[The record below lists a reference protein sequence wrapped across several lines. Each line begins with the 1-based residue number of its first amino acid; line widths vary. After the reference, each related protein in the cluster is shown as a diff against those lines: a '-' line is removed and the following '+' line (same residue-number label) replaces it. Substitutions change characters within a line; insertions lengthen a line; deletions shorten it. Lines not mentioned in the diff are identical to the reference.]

1 MGWLFDIN
9 NPVMRWIVK
18 IFDCMCLSFLWVIAS
33 LPVFTVGA
41 STTALFAAIHRYIRL
56 EEGGLWTTFWRAFR
70 DDFKRSTLCWLAV
83 LLVLVLLAVDV
94 LVFRTMAIN
103 GQLLGKLYWLILL
116 LIALVATWAIYLFAY
131 AERFTGTVKD
141 VLRTSFLLMVLH
153 PVKAITVLAILLSGT
168 ALVVMG
174 PGLLAIVP
182 AVVCWLSDVVIASVF
197 APHLLPEDRER
208 LEKKRIESQNTEG

>member
-141 VLRTSFLLMVLH
+141 VLRMSFLLMVLH
-153 PVKAITVLAILLSGT
+153 PVKAITVLAILLAGAAFVIIGPI
-168 ALVVMG
+168 ALS
-174 PGLLAIVP
+174 IVP
-182 AVVCWLSDVVIASVF
+182 AAVCWLCDIVIAGVF
-197 APHLLPEDRER
+197 APHLRPEDRER

>member
-18 IFDCMCLSFLWVIAS
+18 IFDCMCLSFLWVIVS

-56 EEGGLWTTFWRAFR
+56 EEGGLWTAFWRAFR
-70 DDFKRSTLCWLAV
+70 DNFKRSTLCWLAV
-83 LLVLVLLAVDV
+83 LLVLVLLAVDA

-141 VLRTSFLLMVLH
+141 VLRTSFLLMALH
-153 PVKAITVLAILLSGT
+153 PVKAVTVLAILMAGI
-168 ALVVMG
+168 AMVVIG

>member
-83 LLVLVLLAVDV
+83 LLIAALLAVDA

-131 AERFTGTVKD
+131 AERFAGTVKD
-141 VLRTSFLLMVLH
+141 VLRMSFLLMVLH
-153 PVKAITVLAILLSGT
+153 PVKAITVLAILLAGA
-168 ALVVMG
+168 ALVIIG
-174 PGLLAIVP
+174 PIALSIVP
-182 AVVCWLSDVVIASVF
+182 AAVCWLCDIVIAGVF
-197 APHLLPEDRER
+197 APHLRPDDRER

>member
-83 LLVLVLLAVDV
+83 LLVLVLLAVDA

-141 VLRTSFLLMVLH
+141 VLRMSFLLMVLH
-153 PVKAITVLAILLSGT
+153 PVKAITVLAILLAGA
-168 ALVVMG
+168 ALVIIG
-174 PGLLAIVP
+174 PIALSIVP
-182 AVVCWLSDVVIASVF
+182 AAVCWLCDIVIAGVF
-197 APHLLPEDRER
+197 APHLRPEDRER

>member
-83 LLVLVLLAVDV
+83 LLIAALLAVDA

-141 VLRTSFLLMVLH
+141 VLRMSFLLMVLH
-153 PVKAITVLAILLSGT
+153 PVKAITVLAILLAGA
-168 ALVVMG
+168 ALVIIG
-174 PGLLAIVP
+174 PIALSIVP
-182 AVVCWLSDVVIASVF
+182 AAVCWLCDIVIAGVF
-197 APHLLPEDRER
+197 APHLRPEDRER